1 MELRNYQSELVNG
14 IKQSILRGNK
24 RIMVQSP
31 PRSGKTVVMAHI
43 AKGATDKGNT
53 VLFFSHRKEI
63 NEQVVNTFKRNGV
76 DMELVTIDSV
86 TKVARNLD
94 RISEPSI
101 ILIDEAH
108 HVKAKTYLKI
118 IEYYTNSVVL
128 MFTGTPARLDG
139 SGFDD
144 IADDIVLG
152 KSVKWLQENGNIAP
166 FKYYAPS
173 LIDTTNLKKRG
184 GEFTKKSVDDTM
196 KRVIYGDVIR
206 HYEKLAKGKQAIV
219 YTHSVE
225 ASESVSNTFNEHGYS
240 SIAISGKTPPEER
253 ERAMRAFRD
262 GELTIMVNCELFT
275 EGIDLP
281 NVDVCIMLRPTQ
293 SLSLYLQFAMRALN
307 PREGKTAI
315 IIDHVGNVNRH
326 GLPNDDR
333 EWSLSGVSKQKQKA
347 KLGEPTTRT
356 CDECY
361 ATFWSAERICP
372 LCGHENQP
380 TKEEIEILREIE
392 LEERRQAINEK
403 VETFVTSDQCQT
415 IAELQAFAK
424 QHGYKPGWVFVQ
436 QEFGS
441 IKDGTYEVTIDL
453 AKQDATQGGAD
464 FLDIRFRIRKD
475 FQQEHQNNIIFHRI
489 FAKKEDGKY
498 PVGSIMNL
506 AKAAGIPDGTK
517 FSSLEDYLN
526 QLEGK
531 ALKVTVKNEKS
542 EWQGKTYEN
551 LNVKRMEVTELP
563 LPAGNPM
570 DISDDA
576 LPF

>member
-1 MELRNYQSELVNG
+1 MELRNYQSDLVNG

-63 NEQVVNTFKRNGV
+63 NEQVVNTFKRNDV
-76 DMELVTIDSV
+76 DMNLVTIDSV
-86 TKVARNLD
+86 TKIARNLD

-118 IEYYTNSVVL
+118 IEHFSNSVVL

-152 KSVKWLQENGNIAP
+152 KSVKWLQDNGNIAP

-225 ASESVSNTFNEHGYS
+225 ASESVSNAFKSAGYT
-240 SIAISGKTPPEER
+240 SIAISGKTPPEAR
-253 ERAMRAFRD
+253 ERAIRAFRD

-315 IIDHVGNVNRH
+315 IIDHVGNVDRH
-326 GLPNDDR
+326 GLPNADR
-333 EWSLSGVSKQKQKA
+333 EWSLKGVNKTKKKL

-372 LCGHENQP
+372 MCGHENKP
-380 TKEEIEILREIE
+380 TKEEIEIIQEIE
-392 LEERRQAINEK
+392 LEERRQEVAKK
-403 VETFVTSDQCQT
+403 VATFVDSDQCRT
-415 IAELQAFAK
+415 VEELKEFAK
-424 QHGYKPGWVFVQ
+424 QHGYKPGWVYYQ
-436 QEFGS
+436 Q
-441 IKDGTYEVTIDL
+441 K
-453 AKQDATQGGAD
+453 
-464 FLDIRFRIRKD
+464 
-475 FQQEHQNNIIFHRI
+475 
-489 FAKKEDGKY
+489 
-498 PVGSIMNL
+498 
-506 AKAAGIPDGTK
+506 
-517 FSSLEDYLN
+517 
-526 QLEGK
+526 
-531 ALKVTVKNEKS
+531 EKS
-542 EWQGKTYEN
+542 IW
-551 LNVKRMEVTELP
+551 R
-563 LPAGNPM
+563 
-570 DISDDA
+570 
-576 LPF
+576 

>member
-1 MELRNYQSELVNG
+1 MELRNYQSDLVNG
-14 IKQSILRGNK
+14 IKQSIINGNK

-53 VLFFSHRKEI
+53 ILFFSHRKEI
-63 NEQVVNTFKRNGV
+63 NEQVVNTFKKNDV

-86 TKVARNLD
+86 TKIARNLV
-94 RISEPSI
+94 RIQEPSI

-118 IEYYTNSVVL
+118 IEHFSNSVVL

-225 ASESVSNTFNEHGYS
+225 ASESVSNAFKSAGYA
-240 SIAISGKTPPEER
+240 SIAISGKTPTEAR

-315 IIDHVGNVNRH
+315 IIDHVGNVDRH
-326 GLPNDDR
+326 GLPNADR
-333 EWSLSGVSKQKQKA
+333 EWSLKGVNKTKKKL

-372 LCGHENQP
+372 MCGHENKP
-380 TKEEIEILREIE
+380 TKEEVEIIREIE
-392 LEERRQAINEK
+392 LEERRQEVASK
-403 VETFVTSDQCQT
+403 VATFVDSDQCQT
-415 IAELQAFAK
+415 VEELKEFAK
-424 QHGYKPGWVFVQ
+424 QHGYKPGWVYYQ
-436 QEFGS
+436 QKE
-441 IKDGTYEVTIDL
+441 K
-453 AKQDATQGGAD
+453 
-464 FLDIRFRIRKD
+464 
-475 FQQEHQNNIIFHRI
+475 NIWR
-489 FAKKEDGKY
+489 
-498 PVGSIMNL
+498 
-506 AKAAGIPDGTK
+506 
-517 FSSLEDYLN
+517 
-526 QLEGK
+526 
-531 ALKVTVKNEKS
+531 
-542 EWQGKTYEN
+542 
-551 LNVKRMEVTELP
+551 
-563 LPAGNPM
+563 
-570 DISDDA
+570 
-576 LPF
+576 

>member
-1 MELRNYQSELVNG
+1 MELRNYQNDLVDG
-14 IKQSILRGNK
+14 IKQSILNGNK
-24 RIMVQSP
+24 HIMVQSP

-63 NEQVVNTFKRNGV
+63 NEQVVNTFKRNDV
-76 DMELVTIDSV
+76 DMSLVTIDSV
-86 TKVARNLD
+86 GK
-94 RISEPSI
+94 ISRCLETLTQPFL

-118 IEYYTNSVVL
+118 IEHFKDSVIL
-128 MFTGTPARLDG
+128 MFTGTPVRLDG
-139 SGFDD
+139 SGFND
-144 IADDIVLG
+144 IADDLIIG
-152 KSVKWLQENGNIAP
+152 KSVKWLQDNGNIAP

-173 LIDTTNLKKRG
+173 LIDTTSLKKRG

-225 ASESVSNTFNEHGYS
+225 ASESVSRTFNEQGYT

-307 PREGKTAI
+307 PRDGKTAI
-315 IIDHVGNVNRH
+315 IIDHVGNVDRH
-326 GLPNDDR
+326 GLPNADR
-333 EWSLSGVSKQKQKA
+333 DWSLKGVDKTKKKT

-356 CDECY
+356 CDDCY
-361 ATFWSAERICP
+361 ATFWSVERICP
-372 LCGHENQP
+372 MCGHENKP
-380 TKEEIEILREIE
+380 TKEEIEIIREIQ
-392 LEERRQAINEK
+392 LEERRQEVASK

-415 IAELQAFAK
+415 VEELKEFAK
-424 QHGYKPGWVFVQ
+424 QHGYKPGWVYHQ
-436 QEFGS
+436 Q
-441 IKDGTYEVTIDL
+441 KN
-453 AKQDATQGGAD
+453 
-464 FLDIRFRIRKD
+464 R
-475 FQQEHQNNIIFHRI
+475 NIWR
-489 FAKKEDGKY
+489 
-498 PVGSIMNL
+498 
-506 AKAAGIPDGTK
+506 
-517 FSSLEDYLN
+517 
-526 QLEGK
+526 
-531 ALKVTVKNEKS
+531 
-542 EWQGKTYEN
+542 
-551 LNVKRMEVTELP
+551 
-563 LPAGNPM
+563 
-570 DISDDA
+570 
-576 LPF
+576 